1 MANARKQERSTVAE
15 VEDLKL
21 FDFEKGPI
29 ISVELNLELIPM
41 FLYKTRGRSEESLE
55 ATNVIRTPDGQR
67 LEQYV
72 RVVGGRDY
80 GLPGPTERDVY
91 VGIMKLV
98 HRAGGIPADG
108 KVSFSLYELLKIL
121 GKNRGG
127 NNYEKVR
134 ESLDRIA
141 DSVIY
146 AQNAFYDRKT
156 EQFRTHRFT
165 PWSVHFASTRQGQGR
180 SAERHVLKFH
190 EILVR
195 SYNSGFLKTLDTDFF
210 FSLKSPMAKS
220 LYQLVDAKRQGGLS
234 WTVGVQPLR
243 QLIPMPESY
252 RYDSKIRE
260 KIEPGLTEL
269 KRRGFLESAD
279 YEQRGEDQV
288 VCFRIARRFVEAR
301 ERPQVSLSSRER
313 DAADALIRH
322 GVSSA
327 KAEKLVSAN
336 GASHCRRYL
345 DALTHQTGIA
355 NPAGWLIR
363 YIENAWP
370 VTLPE
375 QASPEWKAT
384 SERATPEGDGPSP
397 GQATADRPDEAHVR
411 KALKQRLEA
420 GEFDKT
426 IADLEA
432 LPYEQYGRFV
442 AARAPIVD
450 AEENRYYVS
459 LEGDLY
465 LYVGPPEPHN
475 RFLLCALDRAQD
487 KVIDA

>member
-1 MANARKQERSTVAE
+1 MGNARKQERSTAAE

-21 FDFEKGPI
+21 FELEKGPI

-55 ATNVIRTPDGQR
+55 ATNVIRTPNGQR

-98 HRAGGIPADG
+98 HRAGGIPADA

-146 AQNAFYDRKT
+146 AKNAFYDRET

-165 PWSVHFASTRQGQGR
+165 PWSVHFASTSQGQGR

-190 EILVR
+190 ETLVR
-195 SYNSGFLKTLDTDFF
+195 SYNSGVLKTLDTDFF

-234 WTVGVQPLR
+234 WTVGVQQLR

-260 KIEPGLTEL
+260 KIEPGLKEL
-269 KRRGFLESAD
+269 KRRGFLERAD

-288 VCFRIARRFVEAR
+288 ICFRISRGFVEAR

-313 DAADALIRH
+313 ETADALIRH
-322 GVSSA
+322 GVA
-327 KAEKLVSAN
+327 VPKAEKLVSEN
-336 GASHCRRYL
+336 GAGHCRRYL
-345 DALTHQTGIA
+345 DALPHQTGVT
-355 NPAGWLIR
+355 NPAGWLVS

-370 VTLPE
+370 VTLPDE
-375 QASPEWKAT
+375 AAPEEFELSSIREAV
-384 SERATPEGDGPSP
+384 P
-397 GQATADRPDEAHVR
+397 PDEEHVR
-411 KALKQRLEA
+411 HALKQRLEA
-420 GEFDKT
+420 GEFAKT
-426 IADLEA
+426 IADLEG
-432 LPYEQYGRFV
+432 LPYEQYSRFV
-442 AARAPIVD
+442 AAKAPVVD
-450 AEENRYYVS
+450 AEENRYYLS

-465 LYVGPPEPHN
+465 LYLGPPEPHN
-475 RFLLCALDRAQD
+475 RFLLCTLDRALD
-487 KVIDA
+487 DATNA

>member
-1 MANARKQERSTVAE
+1 MGSNHNGGQKPAHAG

-21 FDFEKGPI
+21 FELEKSPI
-29 ISVELNLELIPM
+29 INVEINLELLPL

-55 ATNVIRTPDGQR
+55 ATNIIRAADGQR
-67 LEQYV
+67 LEQYIK
-72 RVVGGRDY
+72 VVGGREY
-80 GLPGPTERDVY
+80 GLPGPSERDVH
-91 VGIMKLV
+91 VAVMKLV
-98 HRAGGIPADG
+98 HRAGGMPPDG
-108 KVSFSLYELLKIL
+108 VVSFSLYELLKVM

-146 AQNAFYDRKT
+146 AKNAFYDNET

-165 PWSVHFASTRQGQGR
+165 PWSVHFSSTRQGQGR

-210 FSLKSPMAKS
+210 FSLKNPMAKS
-220 LYQLVDAKRQGGLS
+220 LYQLVDAKRRSKLS
-234 WTVGVQPLR
+234 WTVGIQQLR

-260 KIEPGLTEL
+260 KVEPGLKEL
-269 KRRGFLESAD
+269 KRRGFLERAD

-288 VCFRIARRFVEAR
+288 ICFRVSRDFVEPR
-301 ERPQVSLSSRER
+301 DRPQVSLSSRER
-313 DAADALIRH
+313 DTADALIRH
-322 GVSSA
+322 SVSA
-327 KAEKLVSAN
+327 PKAEKLVSDN
-336 GASHCRRYL
+336 GANHCRRYL
-345 DALTHQTGIA
+345 DALPHQTGIA

-370 VTLPE
+370 VPLPGETATKEPERTLTS
-375 QASPEWKAT
+375 QAV
-384 SERATPEGDGPSP
+384 ATP
-397 GQATADRPDEAHVR
+397 PDEVHVR
-411 KALKQRLEA
+411 HALKKRLDA

-426 IADLEA
+426 IADLES
-432 LPYEQYGRFV
+432 LPYDQYSRFV
-442 AARAPIVD
+442 AAKAPIVD
-450 AEENRYYVS
+450 AEENRYYLS

-465 LYVGPPEPHN
+465 LYLGPPEPAN
-475 RFLLCALDRAQD
+475 RFFLYTLERSCRD
-487 KVIDA
+487 KDI

>member
-1 MANARKQERSTVAE
+1 MGSNLKQIQQPAHAYA
-15 VEDLKL
+15 EDLKL
-21 FDFEKGPI
+21 FELEKNPI
-29 ISVELNLELIPM
+29 ISVELNLELIPI

-55 ATNVIRTPDGQR
+55 ATNVIRTSDGQR
-67 LEQYV
+67 LEQHV
-72 RVVGGRDY
+72 KVVGGREY

-98 HRAGGIPADG
+98 HRAGGMPPDG
-108 KVSFSLYELLKIL
+108 MVSFSLYELLKIL

-146 AQNAFYDRKT
+146 AKNAFYDNES

-220 LYQLVDAKRQGGLS
+220 LYQLVDAKRRGKLS
-234 WTVGVQPLR
+234 WTVGVQQLR

-260 KIEPGLTEL
+260 KVEPGLKEL
-269 KRRGFLESAD
+269 KRRGFLERAD

-288 VCFRIARRFVEAR
+288 ICFRISRDFVEAR
-301 ERPQVSLSSRER
+301 DRPQVALSSRER
-313 DAADALIRH
+313 DTADALIRH
-322 GVSSA
+322 GVSA
-327 KAEKLVSAN
+327 PKAEKLVSDN

-345 DALTHQTGIA
+345 DALPHQTGIT

-370 VTLPE
+370 VTLPGE
-375 QASPEWKAT
+375 APTKEPELSPI
-384 SERATPEGDGPSP
+384 GD
-397 GQATADRPDEAHVR
+397 AARPDEEHVR
-411 KALKQRLEA
+411 RALKKRLDA

-426 IADLEA
+426 IADLES
-432 LPYEQYGRFV
+432 LPYDQYSRFV
-442 AARAPIVD
+442 AASAPIVD
-450 AEENRYYVS
+450 AEENRYYLS

-465 LYVGPPEPHN
+465 LYVGPPKPGN
-475 RFLLCALDRAQD
+475 RFLLCTLDRSA
-487 KVIDA
+487 AE